1 MTSPTHQPLA
11 EQATRL
17 LLSVADGDTAAAREY
32 DALLFDFLRTTARRR
47 GRFLASEALK
57 GYGAGQAAPVR
68 VAPGTD
74 LDEAAS
80 VAAQIALTR
89 ARASALRFDRT
100 KSDGASW
107 ALGNL
112 GHAYRDALRDLGRTR
127 RLLIEIPADE
137 ATLSA
142 HASPARDD
150 PAMAAE
156 EQDLL
161 DRALAELTDDERY
174 VVVAQAHYG
183 LTYAEIALYRWKD
196 ATATKKVDRLLQSA
210 KRKLAEVQASW
221 AQNE

>member
-1 MTSPTHQPLA
+1 VTSPTHQPLA

-47 GRFLASEALK
+47 GRFLAADALK

-112 GHAYRDALRDLGRTR
+112 GHAYRDALRDLGRSR
-127 RLLIEIPADE
+127 RLLVEIPADE
-137 ATLSA
+137 ATLSV
-142 HASPARDD
+142 HAAPARD

-210 KRKLAEVQASW
+210 KRKLAEVQAAW